1 MPHPHARLTPRA
13 RLELVQEVAAGFS
26 QAEVARR
33 FRVSRH
39 TVAKWVRRFRRHGAA
54 GSRTAA
60 RPRVATR
67 DARRP
72 CSSAASARCA
82 AARDWARIA
91 SPGRSASPAPPVRRA
106 QACGAQSPG
115 PPASR
120 EQGDRALRAPRARRP
135 APSRR
140 EAPGQDPRRRPA
152 ARARPREHHAARAW
166 RRARLPARRLDDHS
180 RYAHVE
186 ALPTSA
192 ERAVPPSS
200 SAPSP
205 RSAGAAP
212 TCARCS
218 PTTRGPTTR
227 APSARSPMLTPSAS
241 SARSLTA
248 HRRTARRSASSASCR
263 TSGLTLAPTAPTPT
277 ARGSC
282 RAGSIATITA
292 DRTAASTGPSSDP
305 ACEQR
310 PWAIQLAP
318 APLPP
323 GRTPRRARTHPT

>member
-120 EQGDRALRAPRARRP
+120 AQGDRALRAPRARRP

-205 RSAGAAP
+205 RSAARRRRARGAHRQRAGLRLARLPRGRRCSRRQPRAHAALPPTDERQGGALHPLPRPPEIGPGPLGPRALLRSPAGAA
-212 TCARCS
+212 AL
-218 PTTRGPTTR
+218 
-227 APSARSPMLTPSAS
+227 AL
-241 SARSLTA
+241 SLPLPP
-248 HRRTARRSASSASCR
+248 TARRHQ
-263 TSGLTLAPTAPTPT
+263 
-277 ARGSC
+277 RG
-282 RAGSIATITA
+282 
-292 DRTAASTGPSSDP
+292 
-305 ACEQR
+305 R
-310 PWAIQLAP
+310 PHI
-318 APLPP
+318 PP
-323 GRTPRRARTHPT
+323 VNNVPGKYS